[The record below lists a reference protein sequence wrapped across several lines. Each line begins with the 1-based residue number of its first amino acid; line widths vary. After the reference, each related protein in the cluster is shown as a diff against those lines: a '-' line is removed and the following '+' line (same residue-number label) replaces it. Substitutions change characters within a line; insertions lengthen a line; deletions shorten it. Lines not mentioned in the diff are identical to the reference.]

1 MSQAF
6 EETYELVA
14 LVDHVLA
21 SRNITQQQY
30 RTLSQMVL
38 ADGNI
43 DEHELQQINRLFDAI
58 QAGMIRVIK

>member
-1 MSQAF
+1 MSRAF
-6 EETYELVA
+6 EETHELVA
-14 LVDHVLA
+14 LVDRVLA

-43 DEHELQQINRLFDAI
+43 DEQELRQINRLFDAI
-58 QAGMIRVIK
+58 QAGMIRVI